1 MVDLSFPPGIKEKL
15 IAEGKASTH
24 HLIPKS
30 GWLSYR
36 IEKAEDP
43 ADAVE
48 LFRLQYQHLTGKSVK
63 EKWAKLS
70 P

>member
-1 MVDLSFPPGIKEKL
+1 MVDLSFPPGIRKKL

-36 IEKAEDP
+36 IEKAED
-43 ADAVE
+43 AAGAIE
-48 LFRLQYQHLTGKSVK
+48 LFRLQYQRLTRKSLK